1 MPINRRGRVKNWAA
15 SPWWLAVF
23 LIVSTSCLGQKATKD
38 TADLSQKFRLLRD
51 TTRWQQRAA
60 IPLDFPAHHPQGM
73 VKIGPY
79 FYLSSVEV
87 IDRAAGR
94 GVGHLFKFDEKGTLL
109 ADLKLGEGL
118 IYHPGG
124 IDYDGE
130 FIWVPVAEYRPDSR
144 SIVYKVDP
152 ATLAVTEILRF
163 GDHLGGIV
171 HDTKSN
177 TLHAISWGSRTY
189 YDWKLP
195 PTGKQM
201 VQPGTARKTPNPSYY
216 IDYQDCHYAG
226 NHLMLCGGLKS
237 YPNGSTTFRL
247 GGLELIDLRT
257 HQPVHQVPLKLW
269 APSGRP
275 MTQNPFWL
283 ESTATGLRAYFVPDD
298 DDATLFVYDVFL

>member
-1 MPINRRGRVKNWAA
+1 MANAHPLKIRKIYLY
-15 SPWWLAVF
+15 WLAIF
-23 LIVSTSCLGQKATKD
+23 LVASTSCLGQKAT
-38 TADLSQKFRLLRD
+38 TATNDLTRKFRLLRD
-51 TTRWQQRAA
+51 TTRWQSRAA

-73 VKIGPY
+73 VKIGPH

-87 IDRAAGR
+87 LDRAAGR
-94 GVGHLFKFDEKGTLL
+94 GVGHLFKFNEKGDLL
-109 ADLKLGEGL
+109 ADLKVGEGA

-152 ATLAVTEILRF
+152 ATLAVTEVLRF

-171 HDTKSN
+171 HDTQSI

-189 YDWKLP
+189 YDWPLSKEKVP
-195 PTGKQM
+195 S
-201 VQPGTARKTPNPSYY
+201 QPGPVRKTLNPSFY
-216 IDYQDCHYAG
+216 IDYQDCHYTG
-226 NHLMLCGGLKS
+226 DHLMLCGGLKS

-247 GGLELIDLRT
+247 GGLELVDLST
-257 HQPVHQVPLKLW
+257 HQPVHQVPLKLY

-275 MTQNPFWL
+275 ITQNPFWL
-283 ESTATGLRAYFVPDD
+283 ESTPTGLRAYFVPDD
-298 DDATLFVYDVFL
+298 DKATLFVYDVFL